1 MEGVLAMTKLEALR
15 LQKGWTQREVAERL
29 HISGSIISQIE
40 KGFRRAYPK
49 IMRQLAEVFE
59 VEVSDLF
66 EADGTPKRLEED
78 YIILPVRR

>member
-1 MEGVLAMTKLEALR
+1 MTKLESLR
-15 LQKGWTQREVAERL
+15 RQKGWSQRELAEKL

-40 KGFRRAYPK
+40 RGFRRAYPK

-66 EADGTPKRLEED
+66 EDDGTPKPSEEE
-78 YIILPVRR
+78 YLVIPVRR